1 LLRNVQKEKKFFYH
15 LFVLFILPIARL
27 LPPSVLR
34 LAAAPSCHTATLQPT
49 ADKAASHGLPLSLAA
64 ASHHNPPPINLGA
77 LHWSSSNLAPVKIPQ
92 IQSSYGKALPDGQS
106 NH

>member
-1 LLRNVQKEKKFFYH
+1 MFRRKKI
-15 LFVLFILPIARL
+15 ILPFICFIYPAHRS
-27 LPPSVLR
+27 P
-34 LAAAPSCHTATLQPT
+34 LATLGSPAGSGTVVPHRHTATLQPT

-77 LHWSSSNLAPVKIPQ
+77 LHWSSSKLSPVKIPQ